1 MKYCDACHTTYPN
14 EFQTCPKD
22 QSVLRA
28 ISELR
33 QGMVI
38 RDKYQIMEKIGAGGM
53 AVVYKAR
60 HLAFNELRAIKVVN
74 SRLLDDD
81 AFIRRFKSE
90 AIITRKLMHP
100 NAVRVDDLDSTED
113 GRPFMVMEYV
123 HGKDLRHLIQRE
135 GPLGVRRAINI
146 ARQVCSALSAA
157 HALGITHR
165 DIKPD
170 NILITDTAG
179 ENDAVKV
186 LDFGIAK
193 IREAGMESQHSSTK
207 TGMVVGTPQYISPE
221 QAMGRHGEQI
231 DGRADLYS
239 LGVVLYEMVTGR
251 LPFESDTPMGLLLH
265 HIQSIAPP
273 AHELTPEL
281 RIPESLSLLLVRA
294 LEKDRMLRFQSAEEM
309 VAALEAVDDQLSTG
323 VTFVATRP
331 NLQAVGGGAAAQ
343 RQRTPT
349 PMPRVPTPAPPQPYQ
364 YQKTPPPAAR
374 PAPAARYQPPPKK
387 SNAAIY
393 VISAVVLLALVG
405 GIYYYLRP
413 APSSAQASDA
423 RTYASPDEKLVA
435 DVRSALANSS
445 DIKSN
450 IDVSAQAG
458 VVTLKGKIGSLYEQ
472 QMAESLTKG
481 VAGVKDVVDQTD
493 YQKVSPVVGGDTS
506 TPASETPAPEQPRS
520 KPQKEKPQEKQAR
533 GPSAADKAKAR
544 SLVSEGNS
552 EADNGEYNAAI
563 GSYQQA
569 LELDPGN
576 TQASEGLKKAQKAK
590 ATEDE
595 IMRRR

>member
-123 HGKDLRHLIQRE
+123 HGQDLRHLIQGT
-135 GPLGVRRAINI
+135 GPLPVRRAINI
-146 ARQVCSALSAA
+146 ARQVCAALSAA

-179 ENDAVKV
+179 ENDVVKV

-193 IREAGMESQHSSTK
+193 IREAGIESQHSSTK

-239 LGVVLYEMVTGR
+239 LGVVIYEMVTGR
-251 LPFESDTPMGLLLH
+251 LPFESDTPMGMLLH
-265 HIQSIAPP
+265 HIQSTAPR
-273 AHELTPEL
+273 ASELSPGL
-281 RIPESLSLLLVRA
+281 RIPETLSLLLVRA

-309 VAALEAVDDQLSTG
+309 MLTLEAVDEELRTG
-323 VTFVATRP
+323 ITGIVTRP
-331 NLQAVGGGAAAQ
+331 NLSAPSAAAVA

-349 PMPRVPTPAPPQPYQ
+349 PMPRVPTPAPRQQ
-364 YQKTPPPAAR
+364 YQPAPPAPR
-374 PAPAARYQPPPKK
+374 PAPRPYTPPAR
-387 SNAAIY
+387 SSGGRNAAIY
-393 VISAVVLLALVG
+393 VISAVLLLGAVG
-405 GIYYYLRP
+405 GIYYWVKP
-413 APSSAQASDA
+413 GGSSAQASDN
-423 RTYASPDEKLVA
+423 RQFTTPDDKLAA
-435 DVRSALANSS
+435 DVRSALSNSS
-445 DIKSN
+445 EIKST
-450 IDVSAQAG
+450 IDVSAQDG
-458 VVTLKGKIGSLYEQ
+458 VVTLKGKVGNLYEK
-472 QMAESLTKG
+472 QMAESLAKG
-481 VAGVKDVVDQTD
+481 VAGVKDVKNDTD
-493 YQKVSPVVGGDTS
+493 YEKLSPVVDN
-506 TPASETPAPEQPRS
+506 TPPSPTPAPEQPRA
-520 KPQKEKPQEKQAR
+520 KPQAQEKPQR
-533 GPSAADKAKAR
+533 GPTAADKQKAR
-544 SLVSEGNS
+544 ALVAQGNS
-552 EADNGEYNAAI
+552 QKENGEYNAAI
-563 GSYQQA
+563 ASYQQA
-569 LELDPGN
+569 LDLDPN
-576 TQASEGLKKAQKAK
+576 NADARSGLTAAQKAK